1 MPLPSFLQAMFTP
14 QRSGP
19 GQMAWRDRDV
29 GEGSGEISQGDIQ
42 EMYWKRGPAARGH
55 GQQMDSAVRPQE
67 GLGQSGAQEVAEGI
81 SKMTGL
87 EPGGMSSITEVMQ
100 ATPVGDEFGGAPAM
114 GYATPS
120 DPMGGGLD
128 RMLGDSRFGGGMS
141 SSTFGDPTAD
151 ELGIGGGSGSALGPG
166 LADMETMSAFD
177 APMTPPAPSMSMG
190 GYEGEG
196 SLGPDIRRGTTPPH
210 SSAHGFMSGGGFPGS
225 MGPGGVSMGS
235 YYPIPSTTIGNF
247 LKSLFGG
254 SGPATGNPLQR
265 GQLGPLS
272 EQGQA
277 AVSAS
282 QASAPFGR
290 DRFGRPRTQ

>member
-120 DPMGGGLD
+120 GIQPTSDPMGGGLD
-128 RMLGDSRFGGGMS
+128 RMLGNSRFGGGMS

-151 ELGIGGGSGSALGPG
+151 ELGIGGGSGSAEL
-166 LADMETMSAFD
+166 
-177 APMTPPAPSMSMG
+177 
-190 GYEGEG
+190 
-196 SLGPDIRRGTTPPH
+196 
-210 SSAHGFMSGGGFPGS
+210 
-225 MGPGGVSMGS
+225 
-235 YYPIPSTTIGNF
+235 
-247 LKSLFGG
+247 
-254 SGPATGNPLQR
+254 
-265 GQLGPLS
+265 
-272 EQGQA
+272 
-277 AVSAS
+277 
-282 QASAPFGR
+282 
-290 DRFGRPRTQ
+290 